1 MTRRRAF
8 ALMIAAPLVGRA
20 QPTSKVWRIA
30 YLGNN
35 PPAASSLTTALLD
48 AFHAGMR
55 EAGHHENVDYVLEA
69 RYGEGRT
76 ERYLELAAQAIAGRP
91 DVLVAAG
98 TPASLALRTA
108 TSTTPIVMIVVSDP
122 VGSGLVTT
130 LARPGRNVTG
140 FTDISPQLDEKRLE
154 LMRDIAPATT
164 RLAVLWNSAVSYHA
178 PSMAALAAAAGRHD
192 VQILR
197 TELRGTEDV
206 DAALRAVE
214 RLRPNALMVL
224 DQPAVFALVGP
235 LVELAA
241 RLRIPS
247 VFPQKAFA
255 SAGGLMSYGADY
267 ADLARRAAGYVAR
280 IIKGAKA
287 GDLPVEQPAKFE
299 LVINARTAHAIGLA
313 IPSSILVRADEVIR

>member
-8 ALMIAAPLVGRA
+8 VLVLAAPLAARA
-20 QPTSKVWRIA
+20 QPSRKVWRIA

-35 PPAASSLTTALLD
+35 PPAASALTPALLG

-55 EAGHHENVDYVLEA
+55 EAGLDENVDYVLEA
-69 RYGEGRT
+69 RYGDGRA
-76 ERYLELAAQAIAGRP
+76 ERYPELAAQAAAGRP

-98 TPASLALRTA
+98 TPAALALQTA
-108 TSTTPIVMIVVSDP
+108 TATTPIVMIVVSDP

-130 LARPGRNVTG
+130 LARPGRNLTG
-140 FTDISPQLDEKRLE
+140 FTDISPQLDTKRFE
-154 LMRDIAPATT
+154 LMRDMAPSTS
-164 RLAVLWNSAVSYHA
+164 RLAVLWNSAVPYHA
-178 PSMAALAAAAGRHD
+178 PSMAALVAAAGRHQ
-192 VQILR
+192 VQLLR
-197 TELRGTEDV
+197 TELHGREDA

-214 RLRPNALMVL
+214 RLGPNALMVL

-235 LVELAA
+235 LVELAT

-255 SAGGLMSYGADY
+255 TAGGLMAYGADY

-280 IIKGAKA
+280 ILKGAKPSE
-287 GDLPVEQPAKFE
+287 LPVEQPTKFE
-299 LVINARTAHAIGLA
+299 LVINARTANAIGLP
-313 IPSSILVRADEVIR
+313 IPSSILVRADKVIR

>member
-1 MTRRRAF
+1 MIRRRAF
-8 ALMIAAPLVGRA
+8 ALMIAAPFAGRA
-20 QPTSKVWRIA
+20 QPTSKVWRVA

-35 PPAASSLTTALLD
+35 PPAASSLTTALLG

-55 EAGHHENVDYVLEA
+55 EAGHQENVDYVLEA

-76 ERYLELAAQAIAGRP
+76 ERYRELAVQSIAGRP

-154 LMRDIAPATT
+154 LIRDIAPATS
-164 RLAVLWNSAVSYHA
+164 RLAVLWNPAVSYHA
-178 PSMAALAAAAGRHD
+178 PSMAALAAAARHE

-197 TELRGTEDV
+197 TELRGTEDA

-299 LVINARTAHAIGLA
+299 LVINARTANAIGLS